1 VPKLGATEKAIMMR
15 SIARSRRGHL
25 AAERHRASTIIR
37 PITRQNLT
45 PRQRTT
51 DAFWFWIV
59 RRPHQQRMMVVLHAF
74 TNELSQVSGD
84 GVSSFLLHYACCE
97 ALTHIAWAA
106 VEWRTPQEGLDWDF
120 DYKQLGGKGPLTLG
134 DMKKA
139 LRKLDPSLD
148 DEVIERVFKG
158 GKRSPFASGS
168 AKFLR
173 NKIMHELRQEAIEQ
187 VRARGAQLL
196 ADMQAVIAAL
206 KIKAADPAGIRTA
219 D

>member
-1 VPKLGATEKAIMMR
+1 M
-15 SIARSRRGHL
+15 
-25 AAERHRASTIIR
+25 
-37 PITRQNLT
+37 
-45 PRQRTT
+45 
-51 DAFWFWIV
+51 
-59 RRPHQQRMMVVLHAF
+59 
-74 TNELSQVSGD
+74 
-84 GVSSFLLHYACCE
+84 
-97 ALTHIAWAA
+97 
-106 VEWRTPQEGLDWDF
+106 DWDF

-158 GKRSPFASGS
+158 GKHSPFASGS